1 MAAKAAIVRLVKEE
15 FNMKGFMTKDGKFDD
30 N

>member
-1 MAAKAAIVRLVKEE
+1 MAAEAAMVRLLKDEL
-15 FNMKGFMTKDGKFDD
+15 NMKGFMTKDGKFDD